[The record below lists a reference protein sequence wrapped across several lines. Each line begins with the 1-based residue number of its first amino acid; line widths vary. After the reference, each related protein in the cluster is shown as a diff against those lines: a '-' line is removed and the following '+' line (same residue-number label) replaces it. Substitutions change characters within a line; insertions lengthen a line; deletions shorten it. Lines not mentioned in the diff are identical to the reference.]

1 MLLKLYVTGQTPK
14 SQRAI
19 ANIHRICKEDLK
31 EEYELVIID
40 VLEQP
45 ELAEEGRI
53 LATPTLTK
61 ELPPP
66 LSRVIGDLSDMEKV
80 LLGLNI
86 EPDINTANKEITN
99 GKHK

>member
-1 MLLKLYVTGQTPK
+1 MNKMLLKLYVTGQTPK
-14 SQRAI
+14 SERAI
-19 ANIHRICKEDLK
+19 ANIQRICKEDPQG
-31 EEYELVIID
+31 EYELVVID

-66 LSRVIGDLSDMEKV
+66 LSRVIGDLSDMKKV
-80 LLGLNI
+80 LLGL
-86 EPDINTANKEITN
+86 DILPYTNTINKEV
-99 GKHK
+99 

>member
-1 MLLKLYVTGQTPK
+1 MNKMLFKLYVTGKTPK
-14 SQRAI
+14 SERAI
-19 ANIHRICKEDLK
+19 ANINRICKEELHGD
-31 EEYELVIID
+31 YELVIID

-66 LSRVIGDLSDMEKV
+66 LSRVIGDLSDMKKV
-80 LLGLNI
+80 LVGL
-86 EPDINTANKEITN
+86 DIQPYTSTINKEV
-99 GKHK
+99 

>member
-1 MLLKLYVTGQTPK
+1 MNKMLLKLYVTGQTPK
-14 SQRAI
+14 SERAI
-19 ANIHRICKEDLK
+19 ANIQRICKEDLQG
-31 EEYELVIID
+31 EYELVVID

-66 LSRVIGDLSDMEKV
+66 LSRVIGDLSDMKKV
-80 LLGLNI
+80 LLGL
-86 EPDINTANKEITN
+86 DILPYTNTINKEV
-99 GKHK
+99 